1 MNTLINTTV
10 LEEKDLLT
18 IEELSESLRM
28 SQNTIYRISFRGE
41 LKPLKYRGRNY
52 WRVED
57 VKSYLKTHIEASKAE
72 VRKVREV
79 KQR

>member
-18 IEELSESLRM
+18 IEELSESLRI
-28 SQNTIYRISFRGE
+28 SKNTIYRISFRGE

-52 WRVED
+52 W
-57 VKSYLKTHIEASKAE
+57 KSNEVIKYLTDIGINII
-72 VRKVREV
+72 
-79 KQR
+79 

>member
-1 MNTLINTTV
+1 MNTLINTTL
-10 LEEKDLLT
+10 LEDRDLIT

-52 WRVED
+52 WKVED
-57 VKSYLKTHIEASKAE
+57 VKSYLIGKGILRSENSIKSTLAI
-72 VRKVREV
+72 
-79 KQR
+79 

>member
-18 IEELSESLRM
+18 IEELSESLRI
-28 SQNTIYRISFRGE
+28 SKNTIYRISFRGE

-52 WRVED
+52 W
-57 VKSYLKTHIEASKAE
+57 KSNEVIKYLTDIGINI
-72 VRKVREV
+72 
-79 KQR
+79 

>member
-18 IEELSESLRM
+18 IEELSESLRI
-28 SQNTIYRISFRGE
+28 SKNTIYRISFRGE

-52 WRVED
+52 W
-57 VKSYLKTHIEASKAE
+57 KSNEVIKYLTDIGINIL
-72 VRKVREV
+72 
-79 KQR
+79 

>member
-18 IEELSESLRM
+18 IEELSETLRM

-52 WRVED
+52 W
-57 VKSYLKTHIEASKAE
+57 KSNEVIKYLTDKGINIL
-72 VRKVREV
+72 
-79 KQR
+79 

>member
-52 WRVED
+52 W
-57 VKSYLKTHIEASKAE
+57 KSNEVIGYLNSKG
-72 VRKVREV
+72 VLTSDKV
-79 KQR
+79 

>member
-57 VKSYLKTHIEASKAE
+57 VKSYLIGKGILRNENSIIKAMAI
-72 VRKVREV
+72 
-79 KQR
+79 

>member
-1 MNTLINTTV
+1 MNTLINTTL
-10 LEEKDLLT
+10 LEDKDLIT

-52 WRVED
+52 WKVED
-57 VKSYLKTHIEASKAE
+57 VKSYLIGKGILRSENSIKSTLAI
-72 VRKVREV
+72 
-79 KQR
+79 

>member
-28 SQNTIYRISFRGE
+28 SQNTIYRISFKGE

-57 VKSYLKTHIEASKAE
+57 VKRYLIDKGMLINDTPITIVTSA
-72 VRKVREV
+72 
-79 KQR
+79 

>member
-1 MNTLINTTV
+1 MNTLINTTL
-10 LEEKDLLT
+10 LEDKDLIT

-52 WRVED
+52 WKVED
-57 VKSYLKTHIEASKAE
+57 VKSYLIGKGILRSENSIKNTLAI
-72 VRKVREV
+72 
-79 KQR
+79 